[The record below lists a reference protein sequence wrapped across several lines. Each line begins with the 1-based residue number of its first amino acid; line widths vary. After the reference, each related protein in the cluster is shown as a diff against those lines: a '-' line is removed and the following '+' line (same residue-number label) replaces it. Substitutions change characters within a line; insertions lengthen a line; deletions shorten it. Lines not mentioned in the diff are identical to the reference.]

1 MIIDIHTHYGVIKDT
16 YNMPLKMQLDAMKK
30 YGIDYALI
38 SNIECGMYHEGINGN
53 LKMLD
58 MVRENR
64 DRLGCMLW
72 GCENLDDIQKGEFE
86 KMYLANQ
93 DIVKGIKI
101 HPDISGKRADDEC
114 FDFFYSFAE
123 HYSLPVL
130 LHTKNGP
137 YSSVKFVVNAARKY
151 PDTIFIL
158 GHMDLGSDGNEALE
172 AVKEYRNVYGDTAW
186 VRLDVVKKA
195 EKMGISHKMMFGTD
209 SPISGEKCYEDPYY
223 TDYYS
228 CEGDFIKGVMADNAK
243 RIFFC

>member
-1 MIIDIHTHYGVIKDT
+1 
-16 YNMPLKMQLDAMKK
+16 MPLNMQLDAMKK

-38 SNIECGMYHEGINGN
+38 SNIECGIYHEGINGN

-72 GCENLDDIQKGEFE
+72 GCENLDDMQKGEFE
-86 KMYLANQ
+86 KIYIANQ

-114 FDFFYSFAE
+114 FDYFYLLAQK
-123 HYSLPVL
+123 YSLPVL
-130 LHTKNGP
+130 LHTKSSP
-137 YSSVKFVVNAARKY
+137 YSSVEFAVNAAKKY
-151 PDTIFIL
+151 PDTIFVL

-186 VRLDVVKKA
+186 VRLAVVEKA
-195 EKMGISHKMMFGTD
+195 EKMGISHKIMFGTD
-209 SPISGEKCYEDPYY
+209 SPISGEKCYEDACYM
-223 TDYYS
+223 DFYS
-228 CEGDFIKGVMADNAK
+228 YERDFIKEVMADNTE
-243 RIFFC
+243 RIFNLTEYP